1 MIYVLGVGPGENDLM
16 TIKSSIILKTAEILI
31 GGKRNLASIENYSA
45 ERFFISSNLEK
56 MKEYILENIEK
67 KIVVVASGDPSIYG
81 VADYIIRKLS
91 SHSEIEVI
99 PGISS
104 IQYAFSVF
112 KINMN
117 NVYITSSHGRNLD
130 FDFIFKHD
138 KIAMLTDSKIG
149 PREIAKKVIESGKE
163 YKIYVGEN
171 LSYANENL
179 TIGSPENILNKEKY
193 SMSVVILENIAWS
206 NQEREENEK

>member
-1 MIYVLGVGPGENDLM
+1 MIYVLGVGPGEKDLM
-16 TIKSSIILKTAEILI
+16 TIQSSIISKTAEILI

-81 VADYIIRKLS
+81 VADYIIRELS
-91 SHSEIEVI
+91 SYSEIEVI

-130 FDFIFKHD
+130 FGFIFKHD
-138 KIAMLTDSKIG
+138 KIAMLTDSKID
-149 PREIAKKVIESGKE
+149 PREIAQKVIESGKE

-179 TIGSPENILNKEKY
+179 TIGSPEDILNKEKY
-193 SMSVVILENIAWS
+193 SMSVVILEKIVWS
-206 NQEREENEK
+206 NQERE